1 MEFLYSKYYVAADAI
16 DGAAQV
22 VINTGLNV
30 RTNFTL
36 PENFIRPLW
45 QATSEGKVSMKTI
58 DSRVA
63 DVLRVS
69 SLWDCLII
77 LIKEMLND

>member
-1 MEFLYSKYYVAADAI
+1 M
-16 DGAAQV
+16 

-36 PENFIRPLW
+36 PENFIRPLR

-58 DSRVA
+58 DSCVA

-69 SLWDCLII
+69 SLWDCLTI
-77 LIKEMLND
+77 LIREMLND